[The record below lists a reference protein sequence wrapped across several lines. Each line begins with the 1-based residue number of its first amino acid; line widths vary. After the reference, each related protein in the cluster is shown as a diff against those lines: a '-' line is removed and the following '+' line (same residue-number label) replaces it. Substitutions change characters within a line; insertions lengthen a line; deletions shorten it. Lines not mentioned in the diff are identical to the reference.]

1 MAAMTSDELGE
12 TLRAIAREPRSSGHA
27 SSIKRRLDRL
37 SMMSGLAPCVLRAA
51 LVKWRRTIRAES
63 AG

>member
-12 TLRAIAREPRSSGHA
+12 TLRAIAREPRMWGHA
-27 SSIKRRLDRL
+27 ASVEARLRRL
-37 SMMSGLAPCVLRAA
+37 SMMSGLA
-51 LVKWRRTIRAES
+51 LVKWRKTVRAES